1 MLNARTS
8 VGVILLVVG
17 LILAI
22 LTGAAYLQP
31 SRAIAEIR
39 DAKEN
44 LVGRATFIQQM
55 DGVDIIVNVAG
66 LSPGMHGIHVH
77 AQGKCDPPDFA
88 TAGGHFNPEGKH
100 HGLDNPEG
108 PHAGDM
114 PNLNVNPDGTGTLE
128 YLNPRISLVPGAKNS
143 LLKVN
148 GTSIMIHDKADDQK
162 TDPSGNSGTRIAC
175 GVILADPTFAGV
187 PLWMLA
193 ASAII
198 LIVIGTA
205 LIMTGRIRKTAPP
218 TY

>member
-1 MLNARTS
+1 MLTARTS
-8 VGVILLVVG
+8 VGVVLLIVG

-22 LTGAAYLQP
+22 LTGAAYIQP

-44 LVGRATFIQQM
+44 LVGRATFIQQTG
-55 DGVDIIVNVAG
+55 GVDIIVNVAG

-77 AQGKCDPPDFA
+77 AQGKCNPPDFA
-88 TAGGHFNPEGKH
+88 TAGGHFNPEGKR
-100 HGLDNPEG
+100 HGLDGPEG

-114 PNLNVNPDGTGTLE
+114 PNLNVNPDGTGMLE

-148 GTSIMIHDKADDQK
+148 GTSIMIHDKVDDQK

-175 GVILADPTFAGV
+175 GVILADPTFAGL
-187 PLWMLA
+187 PLMVVA

-198 LIVIGTA
+198 LIVIGSA
-205 LIMTGRIRKTAPP
+205 VIAAGHSKKTAPS
-218 TY
+218 TR